1 MKVYMLNQIL
11 WGPISKLY
19 WTERGSR
26 IWDRKF
32 DVYCDFYYHLARV
45 ILLENEING
54 TLIFDKGSYTFIVK
68 DNSELLIMSV
78 RYSLLQE
85 KIEHSD
91 LCKMEKIFF

>member
-1 MKVYMLNQIL
+1 M
-11 WGPISKLY
+11 
-19 WTERGSR
+19 
-26 IWDRKF
+26 
-32 DVYCDFYYHLARV
+32 